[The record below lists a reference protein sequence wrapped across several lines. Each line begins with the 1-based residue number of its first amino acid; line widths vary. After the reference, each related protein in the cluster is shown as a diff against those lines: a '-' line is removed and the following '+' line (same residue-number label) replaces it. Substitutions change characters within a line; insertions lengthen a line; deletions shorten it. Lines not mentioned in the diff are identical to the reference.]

1 MTLQMAG
8 YILEI
13 FRYYP
18 EATREEVLDEFT
30 GLGGYRK
37 DLVEMTYED
46 VKSLYF

>member
-1 MTLQMAG
+1 MANF
-8 YILEI
+8 LS
-13 FRYYP
+13 YYP